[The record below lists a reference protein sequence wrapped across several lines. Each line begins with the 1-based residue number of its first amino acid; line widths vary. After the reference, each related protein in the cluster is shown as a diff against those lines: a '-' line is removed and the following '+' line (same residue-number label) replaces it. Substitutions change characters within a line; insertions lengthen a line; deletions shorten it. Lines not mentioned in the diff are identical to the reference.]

1 MKPTPPCAYKIS
13 SYIHGKY
20 SEKFH
25 IIKFQIQWPKE
36 MRILKVCSWIN
47 NSLQWLHVVPTTVQE
62 QYCTC
67 PSIRLSWRWTRFYSA
82 THLILVQWS
91 PLAQFSTFHD
101 LTKVGTL
108 PNIVTAVSCK
118 ILEAIHNRHSRI
130 HIHLHIH
137 SQSYLQLTKKGEE
150 KGRAYLSWRRHCW
163 RRGSAREM
171 ATRWGGG
178 LQGLGAGE
186 VKRPD
191 CADAWVFVLGRL
203 WAVV

>member
-1 MKPTPPCAYKIS
+1 MKPTPTCAYKIS

-47 NSLQWLHVVPTTVQE
+47 DSLQWLHVVPTTVQE
-62 QYCTC
+62 QYYTC
-67 PSIRLSWRWTRFYSA
+67 PFIRLSWRWTCFDST

-137 SQSYLQLTKKGEE
+137 SQSYLQLTKKEE
-150 KGRAYLSWRRHCW
+150 KKAKHTWVRGDIVGVGASRGRWPH
-163 RRGSAREM
+163 
-171 ATRWGGG
+171 
-178 LQGLGAGE
+178 AG
-186 VKRPD
+186 
-191 CADAWVFVLGRL
+191 
-203 WAVV
+203 AVVCRG